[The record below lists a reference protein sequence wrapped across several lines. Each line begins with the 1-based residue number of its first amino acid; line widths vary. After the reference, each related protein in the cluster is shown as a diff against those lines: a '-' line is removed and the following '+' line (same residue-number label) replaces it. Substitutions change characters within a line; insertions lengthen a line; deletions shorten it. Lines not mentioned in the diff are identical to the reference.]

1 MLMAFGAIIAG
12 LVLLVWS
19 ADKFVEG
26 AAATAKHLGMPTLL
40 IGMVIIGFGTSAPEL
55 AVSAMA
61 ASDGNPGLA
70 LGNGYGSNITNIAL
84 IVGLTAIIAPIAVH
98 SQVIRKEL
106 PLLIV
111 LTLIAGAQLLDG
123 QLSRMDGWVL
133 LAVFAVVMGWSIFQ
147 GLKGKAD
154 PLAGDADA
162 EIIAHPMPLKTAV
175 IWLVIGLV
183 LLIVS
188 SRMLVWGAV
197 TIAQSL
203 GVSDLVIG
211 LTIVA
216 IGTSLPELA
225 SALAAVKKNEHDL
238 ILGNILGSG
247 IFNTLAVVGL
257 AAVIEPLAVDPEVL
271 YRDWTLMLALTVGLF
286 LMGYGLTG
294 WRKLV
299 SRVDGGILV
308 LVYVAYTG
316 YLLSTLV
323 GLAAVIEPLAVDPEV
338 LYRDWTL
345 MLALTV
351 GLFLMGYGLTGWRK
365 LVSRVDGGILVL
377 VYVAYTG
384 YLLSTLVA
392 AGTA

>member
-1 MLMAFGAIIAG
+1 MLMAIGAVIAG
-12 LVLLVWS
+12 LILLVWS

-106 PLLIV
+106 PLLVV
-111 LTLIAGAQLLDG
+111 LTLIAGAQLIDG
-123 QLSRMDGWVL
+123 ELSRLDGWVL
-133 LAVFAVVMGWSIFQ
+133 LGVFAAVMGWSIYQ
-147 GLKGKAD
+147 GIRGKGD
-154 PLAGDADA
+154 PLGGDAES
-162 EIIAHPMPLKTAV
+162 EIVAHPMPLKTAV
-175 IWLVIGLV
+175 IWLVVGLI

-188 SRMLVWGAV
+188 SRLLVWGAV
-197 TIAQSL
+197 AIAQSL
-203 GVSDLVIG
+203 GVSDLIIG

-225 SALAAVKKNEHDL
+225 SAIAAVKKNEHDL

-257 AAVIEPLAVDPEVL
+257 AAAIQPLSVDPEVL
-271 YRDWTLMLALTVGLF
+271 YRDWTLMLGLTLALLV
-286 LMGYGLTG
+286 MGFGLTG
-294 WRKLV
+294 WRKLI
-299 SRVDGGILV
+299 SRGDGV
-308 LVYVAYTG
+308 LLLAVYIGYTG
-316 YLLSTLV
+316 YLFSTV
-323 GLAAVIEPLAVDPEV
+323 VSAAA
-338 LYRDWTL
+338 
-345 MLALTV
+345 
-351 GLFLMGYGLTGWRK
+351 
-365 LVSRVDGGILVL
+365 
-377 VYVAYTG
+377 
-384 YLLSTLVA
+384 
-392 AGTA
+392 

>member
-1 MLMAFGAIIAG
+1 MLMAIGAIIAG

-106 PLLIV
+106 PLLLV

-123 QLSRMDGWVL
+123 ELSRIDGWVL
-133 LAVFAVVMGWSIFQ
+133 LGVFAAVMGWSIYQ
-147 GLKGKAD
+147 GYQGKED
-154 PLAGDADA
+154 PLAGDT
-162 EIIAHPMPLKTAV
+162 ETEMIAHPMPLKSAI
-175 IWLVIGLV
+175 IWLVVGLV

-188 SRMLVWGAV
+188 SRILVWGAV

-203 GVSDLVIG
+203 GISDLIIG

-247 IFNTLAVVGL
+247 IFNILAVVGL
-257 AAVIEPLAVDPEVL
+257 AAVIEPLSVAPEVL
-271 YRDWTLMLALTVGLF
+271 YRDWTLMFGLTLALLV
-286 LMGYGLTG
+286 MGFGLTG
-294 WRKLV
+294 WRKLI
-299 SRVDGGILV
+299 SRVDGALLL
-308 LVYVAYTG
+308 LVYVGYTG
-316 YLLSTLV
+316 YLFSTM
-323 GLAAVIEPLAVDPEV
+323 AA
-338 LYRDWTL
+338 
-345 MLALTV
+345 
-351 GLFLMGYGLTGWRK
+351 
-365 LVSRVDGGILVL
+365 S
-377 VYVAYTG
+377 
-384 YLLSTLVA
+384 
-392 AGTA
+392 

>member
-1 MLMAFGAIIAG
+1 MLMAIGAIIAG

-106 PLLIV
+106 PLLLV

-123 QLSRMDGWVL
+123 ELSRLDGWVL
-133 LAVFAVVMGWSIFQ
+133 LAVFAAVMGWSIYQ
-147 GLKGKAD
+147 GYQGKED
-154 PLAGDADA
+154 PLAGDT
-162 EIIAHPMPLKTAV
+162 ETEMIAHPMPLKSAI
-175 IWLVIGLV
+175 IWLVVGLV

-188 SRMLVWGAV
+188 SRILVWGAV

-203 GVSDLVIG
+203 GISDLIIG

-257 AAVIEPLAVDPEVL
+257 AAVIEPLSVAPEVL
-271 YRDWTLMLALTVGLF
+271 YRDWTLMFGLTLALLV
-286 LMGYGLTG
+286 MGFGLTG
-294 WRKLV
+294 WRKLI
-299 SRVDGGILV
+299 SRVDGALLL
-308 LVYVAYTG
+308 LVYVGYTG
-316 YLLSTLV
+316 YLFSTM
-323 GLAAVIEPLAVDPEV
+323 AA
-338 LYRDWTL
+338 
-345 MLALTV
+345 
-351 GLFLMGYGLTGWRK
+351 
-365 LVSRVDGGILVL
+365 S
-377 VYVAYTG
+377 
-384 YLLSTLVA
+384 
-392 AGTA
+392 

>member
-1 MLMAFGAIIAG
+1 MLMAIGAIIAG

-106 PLLIV
+106 PLLLV

-123 QLSRMDGWVL
+123 ELSRLDGGVL
-133 LAVFAVVMGWSIFQ
+133 LGVFAAVMGWSIYQ
-147 GLKGKAD
+147 GYQGKED
-154 PLAGDADA
+154 PLAGDT
-162 EIIAHPMPLKTAV
+162 ETEMIAHPMPLKSSI
-175 IWLVIGLV
+175 IWLVVGLV

-188 SRMLVWGAV
+188 SRILVWGAV

-203 GVSDLVIG
+203 GISDLIIG

-257 AAVIEPLAVDPEVL
+257 AAVIKPLSVAPEVL
-271 YRDWTLMLALTVGLF
+271 YRDWTLMFGLTLALLV
-286 LMGYGLTG
+286 MGFGLTG
-294 WRKLV
+294 WRKLI
-299 SRVDGGILV
+299 SRVDGALLL
-308 LVYVAYTG
+308 LVYVGYTG
-316 YLLSTLV
+316 YLFSTM
-323 GLAAVIEPLAVDPEV
+323 AA
-338 LYRDWTL
+338 
-345 MLALTV
+345 
-351 GLFLMGYGLTGWRK
+351 
-365 LVSRVDGGILVL
+365 S
-377 VYVAYTG
+377 
-384 YLLSTLVA
+384 
-392 AGTA
+392 

>member
-1 MLMAFGAIIAG
+1 MLMAIGAIIAG

-106 PLLIV
+106 PLLLV

-123 QLSRMDGWVL
+123 ELSRLDGWVL
-133 LAVFAVVMGWSIFQ
+133 LGVFAAVMGWSIYQ
-147 GLKGKAD
+147 GYQGKED
-154 PLAGDADA
+154 PLAGDT
-162 EIIAHPMPLKTAV
+162 ETEMIAHPMPLKSAV
-175 IWLVIGLV
+175 IWLVVGLV
-183 LLIVS
+183 LLIAS
-188 SRMLVWGAV
+188 SRILVWGAV

-203 GVSDLVIG
+203 GISDLIIG

-257 AAVIEPLAVDPEVL
+257 AAVIEPLSVAPEVL
-271 YRDWTLMLALTVGLF
+271 YRDWTLMFGLTLALLV
-286 LMGYGLTG
+286 MGFGLTG
-294 WRKLV
+294 WRKLI
-299 SRVDGGILV
+299 SRVDGALLL
-308 LVYVAYTG
+308 LVYVGYTG
-316 YLLSTLV
+316 YLFSTM
-323 GLAAVIEPLAVDPEV
+323 AA
-338 LYRDWTL
+338 
-345 MLALTV
+345 
-351 GLFLMGYGLTGWRK
+351 
-365 LVSRVDGGILVL
+365 S
-377 VYVAYTG
+377 
-384 YLLSTLVA
+384 
-392 AGTA
+392 

>member
-1 MLMAFGAIIAG
+1 MLMAIGAILVG

-61 ASDGNPGLA
+61 AADGNPGLA

-123 QLSRMDGWVL
+123 ELSRLDGWVL
-133 LAVFAVVMGWSIFQ
+133 LGVFAAVMGWSIYQ
-147 GLKGKAD
+147 GIKGKDD
-154 PLAGDADA
+154 PLGGETDS
-162 EIIAHPMPLKTAV
+162 EIIAHPMPMKSAV
-175 IWLVIGLV
+175 IWLVIGLI

-188 SRMLVWGAV
+188 SRILVWGAV
-197 TIAQSL
+197 SIAQSL
-203 GVSDLVIG
+203 GISDLVIG

-257 AAVIEPLAVDPEVL
+257 AATIQPLSVDPEVL
-271 YRDWTLMLALTVGLF
+271 YRDWTLMLALTVGL
-286 LMGYGLTG
+286 LVMGFGVTG
-294 WRKLV
+294 WRKMV
-299 SRVDGGILV
+299 SRVDGLIL
-308 LVYVAYTG
+308 LTAYIGYTG
-316 YLLSTLV
+316 YLFSTV
-323 GLAAVIEPLAVDPEV
+323 VSAA
-338 LYRDWTL
+338 
-345 MLALTV
+345 
-351 GLFLMGYGLTGWRK
+351 
-365 LVSRVDGGILVL
+365 
-377 VYVAYTG
+377 
-384 YLLSTLVA
+384 
-392 AGTA
+392 

>member
-1 MLMAFGAIIAG
+1 MLMAIGAIIAG

-106 PLLIV
+106 PLLLV

-123 QLSRMDGWVL
+123 ELSRIDGWVL
-133 LAVFAVVMGWSIFQ
+133 LGVFAAVMGWSIYQ
-147 GLKGKAD
+147 GYQGKED
-154 PLAGDADA
+154 PQAGDT
-162 EIIAHPMPLKTAV
+162 ETEMIAHPMPLKSAI
-175 IWLVIGLV
+175 IWLVVGLV

-188 SRMLVWGAV
+188 SRILVWGAV

-203 GVSDLVIG
+203 GISDLIIG

-257 AAVIEPLAVDPEVL
+257 AAVIEPLSVAPEVL
-271 YRDWTLMLALTVGLF
+271 YRDWTLMFGLTLALLV
-286 LMGYGLTG
+286 MGFGLTG
-294 WRKLV
+294 WRKLI
-299 SRVDGGILV
+299 SRVDGALLL
-308 LVYVAYTG
+308 LVYVGYTG
-316 YLLSTLV
+316 YLFSTM
-323 GLAAVIEPLAVDPEV
+323 AV
-338 LYRDWTL
+338 
-345 MLALTV
+345 
-351 GLFLMGYGLTGWRK
+351 
-365 LVSRVDGGILVL
+365 S
-377 VYVAYTG
+377 
-384 YLLSTLVA
+384 
-392 AGTA
+392 

>member
-1 MLMAFGAIIAG
+1 MAIGAIILG

-84 IVGLTAIIAPIAVH
+84 IVGLTALIAPIAVH

-106 PLLIV
+106 PLLV
-111 LTLIAGAQLLDG
+111 GLTLIAGVQLWDG
-123 QLSRMDGWVL
+123 ELSRLDGWVL
-133 LAVFAVVMGWSIFQ
+133 LAVFAAVMGWSIYQ
-147 GLKGKAD
+147 GIKGKDD
-154 PLAGDADA
+154 PLAEGVDS
-162 EIIAHPMPLKTAV
+162 ELITHPMPMKNAV
-175 IWLVIGLV
+175 IWLVVGLT

-188 SRMLVWGAV
+188 SRILVWGAV
-197 TIAQSL
+197 TIAQAL
-203 GVSDLVIG
+203 GISDLIIG

-257 AAVIEPLAVDPEVL
+257 AAAIQPLSVDPEVL
-271 YRDWTLMLALTVGLF
+271 YRDWTLMLGLTVAL
-286 LMGYGLTG
+286 LVMGSGITG
-294 WRKLV
+294 WRKLI
-299 SRVDGGILV
+299 SRVDGV
-308 LVYVAYTG
+308 LLLTAYIAYTG
-316 YLLSTLV
+316 YLFSTV
-323 GLAAVIEPLAVDPEV
+323 
-338 LYRDWTL
+338 
-345 MLALTV
+345 
-351 GLFLMGYGLTGWRK
+351 
-365 LVSRVDGGILVL
+365 
-377 VYVAYTG
+377 
-384 YLLSTLVA
+384 VA
-392 AGTA
+392 AA

>member
-1 MLMAFGAIIAG
+1 MLMAIGAIIAG

-98 SQVIRKEL
+98 PQVIRKEL
-106 PLLIV
+106 PLLLV

-123 QLSRMDGWVL
+123 KLSRLDGWVL
-133 LAVFAVVMGWSIFQ
+133 LGVFAAVMGWSIYQ
-147 GLKGKAD
+147 GYQGKED
-154 PLAGDADA
+154 PLAGDT
-162 EIIAHPMPLKTAV
+162 ETEMIAHPMPLKSAI
-175 IWLVIGLV
+175 IWLVVGLV

-188 SRMLVWGAV
+188 SRILVWGAV

-203 GVSDLVIG
+203 GISDLIIG

-257 AAVIEPLAVDPEVL
+257 AAAIEPLSVAPEVL
-271 YRDWTLMLALTVGLF
+271 YRDWTLMFGLTLALLV
-286 LMGYGLTG
+286 MGFGLTG
-294 WRKLV
+294 WRKLI
-299 SRVDGGILV
+299 SRVDGALLL
-308 LVYVAYTG
+308 LVYVGYTG
-316 YLLSTLV
+316 YLFSTM
-323 GLAAVIEPLAVDPEV
+323 AA
-338 LYRDWTL
+338 
-345 MLALTV
+345 
-351 GLFLMGYGLTGWRK
+351 
-365 LVSRVDGGILVL
+365 S
-377 VYVAYTG
+377 
-384 YLLSTLVA
+384 
-392 AGTA
+392 

>member
-1 MLMAFGAIIAG
+1 MGMAIGAIIAG

-26 AAATAKHLGMPTLL
+26 AAATAKHLGMPALL

-61 ASDGNPGLA
+61 AADGNPGLA

-84 IVGLTAIIAPIAVH
+84 IVGLTAVIAPIAVH
-98 SQVIRKEL
+98 SQVLRKEL
-106 PLLIV
+106 PLLVV

-123 QLSRMDGWVL
+123 ELSRFDGWVL
-133 LAVFAVVMGWSIFQ
+133 LGVFAVVMGWSIFQ
-147 GLKGKAD
+147 GMRGKAD
-154 PLAGDADA
+154 AMAVEANAQMTDELMA
-162 EIIAHPMPLKTAV
+162 MKTA
-175 IWLVIGLV
+175 IMWLVIGLI
-183 LLIVS
+183 LLVVS
-188 SRMLVWGAV
+188 SRLLVWGAV

-225 SALAAVKKNEHDL
+225 SALAAVRKNEHDL

-257 AAVIEPLAVDPEVL
+257 AAVIEPLSVDPEVL
-271 YRDWTLMLALTVGLF
+271 YRDWSLMLALTLGL
-286 LMGYGLTG
+286 LVMGFGLTG
-294 WRKLV
+294 WRKV
-299 SRVDGGILV
+299 ISRFDSSILL

-316 YLLSTLV
+316 YLLSTV
-323 GLAAVIEPLAVDPEV
+323 
-338 LYRDWTL
+338 
-345 MLALTV
+345 
-351 GLFLMGYGLTGWRK
+351 
-365 LVSRVDGGILVL
+365 
-377 VYVAYTG
+377 
-384 YLLSTLVA
+384 VA
-392 AGTA
+392 ASTS

>member
-1 MLMAFGAIIAG
+1 MGMAIGAIIAG

-26 AAATAKHLGMPTLL
+26 AAATAKHLGMPALL

-61 ASDGNPGLA
+61 AADGNPGLA

-84 IVGLTAIIAPIAVH
+84 IVGLTAVIAPIAVH
-98 SQVIRKEL
+98 SQVLRKEL
-106 PLLIV
+106 PLLVV

-123 QLSRMDGWVL
+123 ELSRLDGWVL
-133 LAVFAVVMGWSIFQ
+133 LGVFAVVMGWSIFQ
-147 GLKGKAD
+147 GMRGKGD
-154 PLAGDADA
+154 SVVVEADA
-162 EIIAHPMPLKTAV
+162 QMAGELMAMKTA
-175 IWLVIGLV
+175 IMWLVIGLI
-183 LLIVS
+183 LLVVS
-188 SRMLVWGAV
+188 SRLLVWGAV

-225 SALAAVKKNEHDL
+225 SALAAVRKNEHDL

-257 AAVIEPLAVDPEVL
+257 AAVIQPLSVAPEVL
-271 YRDWTLMLALTVGLF
+271 YRDWTLMLVLTVGL
-286 LMGYGLTG
+286 LVMGFGMTG
-294 WRKLV
+294 WRKV
-299 SRVDGGILV
+299 ISRFDGSILL

-316 YLLSTLV
+316 YLLSTV
-323 GLAAVIEPLAVDPEV
+323 
-338 LYRDWTL
+338 
-345 MLALTV
+345 
-351 GLFLMGYGLTGWRK
+351 
-365 LVSRVDGGILVL
+365 
-377 VYVAYTG
+377 
-384 YLLSTLVA
+384 VA
-392 AGTA
+392 ASTS